1 MPFRERAPI
10 DPMALAYP
18 GFYQVRPGT
27 LVEVG
32 DQWVDNTGRTQH
44 CTLDQMGRPV
54 TAEQAVLR
62 ADRRTP
68 YGDEVA
74 PPPRP
79 RGVPGP

>member
-10 DPMALAYP
+10 DPIALAYP
-18 GFYQVRPGT
+18 GFYRVRPGT

-32 DQWVDNTGRTQH
+32 DQVVDDAGRTRH
-44 CTLDQMGRPV
+44 CTLDQVGRLV
-54 TAEQAVLR
+54 SAEQVVLR
-62 ADRRTP
+62 ADRRRP
-68 YGDEVA
+68 GDEVA

>member
-1 MPFRERAPI
+1 MPFRERKPI
-10 DPMALAYP
+10 DPIALAYP
-18 GFYQVRPGT
+18 GFYPVRPGT

-32 DQWVDNTGRTQH
+32 DQFVDEAGHTHH
-44 CTLDQMGRPV
+44 CTLDQVGRVV
-54 TAEQAVLR
+54 TAEQVVWR
-62 ADRRTP
+62 ADRRRV

>member
-18 GFYQVRPGT
+18 GFYRVRPGT

-32 DQWVDNTGRTQH
+32 DKFVDEVGHTRH
-44 CTLDQMGRPV
+44 CTLDQVGRLV
-54 TAEQAVLR
+54 SAEQVVLR
-62 ADRRTP
+62 ADRRRAC
-68 YGDEVA
+68 GDEVA